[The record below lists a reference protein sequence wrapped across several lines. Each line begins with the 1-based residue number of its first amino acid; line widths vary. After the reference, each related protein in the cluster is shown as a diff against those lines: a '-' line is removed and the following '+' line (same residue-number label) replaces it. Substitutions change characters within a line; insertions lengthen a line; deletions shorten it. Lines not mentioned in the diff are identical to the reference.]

1 MLIVDVHFVDG
12 NIAINKLLPFAMACD
27 GHGYGRVEAKRIA
40 VPLHL
45 RFCSWGQKF
54 WGLGSLVARVS

>member
-40 VPLHL
+40 VPMHL
-45 RFCSWGQKF
+45 RFLTWGQKF
-54 WGLGSLVARVS
+54 